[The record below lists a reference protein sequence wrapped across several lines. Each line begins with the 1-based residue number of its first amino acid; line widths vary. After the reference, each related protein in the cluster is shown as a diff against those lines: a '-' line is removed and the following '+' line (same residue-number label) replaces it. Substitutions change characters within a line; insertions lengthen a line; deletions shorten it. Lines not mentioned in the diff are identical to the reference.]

1 MNIRLPS
8 KEDRFPFLNF
18 FHPIICILYL
28 LHITV
33 CLNISSERGG
43 IDAQIPRSL
52 QNH

>member
-18 FHPIICILYL
+18 FLYL